1 MLEELTAQDELLE
14 EKDHRILA
22 LEQRN
27 KHLQLELKQM
37 RQQLAGADELFQNY
51 QNLEYNYKQILTSFE
66 KSEEIRRE
74 QKEMIV
80 DQKA

>member
-27 KHLQLELKQM
+27 KHL
-37 RQQLAGADELFQNY
+37 
-51 QNLEYNYKQILTSFE
+51 
-66 KSEEIRRE
+66 
-74 QKEMIV
+74 
-80 DQKA
+80 